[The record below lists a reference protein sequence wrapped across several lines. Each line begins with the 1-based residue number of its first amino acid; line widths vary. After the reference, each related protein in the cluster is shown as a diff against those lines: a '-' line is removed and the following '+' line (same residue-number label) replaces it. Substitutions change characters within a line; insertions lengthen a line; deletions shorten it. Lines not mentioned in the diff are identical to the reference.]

1 MTSVDER
8 IARFENMSGAD
19 PTNEMAHFSLGGAY
33 AAAGRHA
40 DAADAYLRAI
50 ALKPDFSK
58 AYQLAAEALVTAG
71 RASEAGPLATKGY
84 LVAAEHGDMMPRTA
98 MGELLKKL
106 GQPIPETKAHA
117 APAPPGSFMC
127 HKTGRPGT
135 KMDTPPFRG
144 PVGLWIAE
152 HISKETFD
160 DWIRQGTKV
169 INELRLDLSRDQD
182 AETYDRYMHE
192 YLGITEEALVRL
204 RAGDSVG

>member
-1 MTSVDER
+1 MTTVDER
-8 IARFENMSGAD
+8 IARFENMAGAD
-19 PTNEMAHFSLGGAY
+19 PSNEMAHFSLGGAY

-58 AYQLAAEALVTAG
+58 AYHLAAEALIAAG
-71 RASEAGPLATKGY
+71 RSGEAGPVLTKGY

-106 GQPIPETKAHA
+106 GLQVPQTQVQA
-117 APAPPGSFMC
+117 APVPDGTFLC

-144 PVGLWIAE
+144 PIGHWIAE
-152 HISKETFD
+152 HIAKETFD

-182 AETYDRYMHE
+182 ADTYDRYMHE
-192 YLGITEEALVRL
+192 YLGITEDMLESL
-204 RAGDSVG
+204 RRA